1 MTHDQKYNRA
11 HKVNGAAAILDM
23 SVRKTY
29 QLIATGELGSI
40 KIDGCRRVTDRQLDT
55 FLEKC
60 EAASELSAA

>member
-1 MTHDQKYNRA
+1 MNHDQKHNRA
-11 HKVNGAAAILDM
+11 HKVNVVAATLDL

-29 QLIATGELGSI
+29 QLIAAGELGSI

-60 EAASELSAA
+60 EAASEAAA